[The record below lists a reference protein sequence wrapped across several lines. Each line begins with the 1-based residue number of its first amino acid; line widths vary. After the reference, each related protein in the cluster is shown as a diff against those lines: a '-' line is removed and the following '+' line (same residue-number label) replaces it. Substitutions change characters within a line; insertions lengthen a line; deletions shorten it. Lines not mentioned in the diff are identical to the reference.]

1 MSKGNLDTG
10 QPLLERISD
19 ALENLADDASTIL
32 NEGMAEVNWTA
43 LDEHAGEAVDAVNFL
58 DQWAAHAQQ
67 SVSSLTNA
75 LQDLQDNEAWY
86 RMHSS
91 HRALIRSALIDLNSI
106 SLWTRPREPESP
118 LCLCREVNE

>member
-1 MSKGNLDTG
+1 MKLDTG

-58 DQWAAHAQQ
+58 DQ
-67 SVSSLTNA
+67 
-75 LQDLQDNEAWY
+75 
-86 RMHSS
+86 
-91 HRALIRSALIDLNSI
+91 
-106 SLWTRPREPESP
+106 
-118 LCLCREVNE
+118 